1 MEACFRCLWC
11 KSLMINNSVS
21 ARRHLPGLDVSILC
35 SLWCYD
41 KYRCL
46 DQSGKSAWM
55 GQGTWDDENENRRCA
70 LLSHPA
76 LEMTACTE
84 WLSSVRLVEV
94 CKWKQPPMFFVT
106 QYLRKSY
113 QNTVMPCCSE
123 CFAASPLHL
132 WCLWTCPD
140 HLAGEPRDTAGM
152 PGGLSCQ
159 TLWRTPA
166 NPEKQGT
173 REPPRSEMDGAAK
186 FS

>member
-1 MEACFRCLWC
+1 MEACLRCLWC

-41 KYRCL
+41 KYRCF
-46 DQSGKSAWM
+46 DQSGKSAWI

-113 QNTVMPCCSE
+113 QNTVMPCCLE

-132 WCLWTCPD
+132 RCLWTCPRPFGRRAKRYCRNAWRAVLPD
-140 HLAGEPRDTAGM
+140 SVM
-152 PGGLSCQ
+152 NSCQ
-159 TLWRTPA
+159 PR
-166 NPEKQGT
+166 ET
-173 REPPRSEMDGAAK
+173 RDKRATEVRDGRSC
-186 FS
+186 